1 MKEMVM
7 SQRQKSFLLVRTLGR
22 KLTADLKGD
31 EKLPLFVCVM
41 KGAMPFMVDLIEI
54 RGHSP

>member
-7 SQRQKSFLLVRTLGR
+7 SEADSFLLVRTLGR

-54 RGHSP
+54 RGGSP